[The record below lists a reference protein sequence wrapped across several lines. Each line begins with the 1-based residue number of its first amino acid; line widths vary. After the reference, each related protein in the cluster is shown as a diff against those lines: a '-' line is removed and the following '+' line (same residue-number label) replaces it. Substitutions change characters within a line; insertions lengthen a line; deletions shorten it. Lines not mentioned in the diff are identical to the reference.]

1 MSIVDRAKA
10 HAESL
15 GRKEVEVPEWL
26 DDEGNPTVIYSKPI
40 TMFEMKKWW
49 NGINK
54 DDITIFV
61 DLIIGKA
68 EDREGNKVFT
78 LEDKQPLLRSAEYSV
93 LARIAGELVDHTEV
107 GIVEKN

>member
-26 DDEGNPTVIYSKPI
+26 DEEGNPTVIYSKPI

-78 LEDKQPLLRSAEYSV
+78 LEDKRL
-93 LARIAGELVDHTEV
+93 RIAYTKMWMRYTRCQLRNLLAGWLM
-107 GIVEKN
+107 